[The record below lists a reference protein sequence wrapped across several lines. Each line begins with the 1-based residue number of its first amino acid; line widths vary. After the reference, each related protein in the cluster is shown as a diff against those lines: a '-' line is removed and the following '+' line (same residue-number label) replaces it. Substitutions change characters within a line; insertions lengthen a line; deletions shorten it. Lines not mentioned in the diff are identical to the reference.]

1 MKYSAELGP
10 IIAPFYRGVMV
21 IAFPVIRFFE
31 KITKIFS
38 KNRKVQVV
46 TEEEIDSFMEAGK
59 ESGGIDEDEHERI
72 KSILELDDITVEEI
86 MTPRVKMDAM
96 NIDLTIEKA
105 MTYFLSHTHTR
116 IPVYS

>member
-1 MKYSAELGP
+1 MIIGFP
-10 IIAPFYRGVMV
+10 IIR
-21 IAFPVIRFFE
+21 IFE

-38 KNRKVQVV
+38 KDRIKQAM
-46 TEEEIDSFMEAGK
+46 TEEEIDSFIEAGK

-72 KSILELDDITVEEI
+72 KSILEFDDITVEEI
-86 MTPRVKMDAM
+86 MVPRVKMDAM
-96 NIDLTIEKA
+96 NVDLTVEKA